1 MSVEVARV
9 ETPEGREQ
17 ALQVLEATY
26 QDEKKWVAGREQMFA
41 RGDLDDPNVSWF
53 VCFGAEGPVGVLR
66 VLYDPPLEL
75 YSKYGF
81 QKIGAGQGIDV
92 EAFLRDNRIAEIG
105 RFAVLPQCRRSVVHA
120 LSLMRAASEETV
132 RRGYSHY
139 VTDVFEGEQ
148 HSPYEFHTRVM
159 GFLPVATHDVGELNT
174 HHRRIT
180 LILDLRQAYW
190 RLKTKKKKVYRLLTD
205 GWTEDLHRKMAS

>member
-1 MSVEVARV
+1 VQVEVTRV
-9 ETPEGREQ
+9 ETPEAREQ
-17 ALQVLEATY
+17 ALAVLRATY
-26 QDEKKWVAGREQMFA
+26 LEEKNWVADQEQMFA
-41 RGDLDDPNVSWF
+41 QSDLENPDVSWF

-75 YSKYGF
+75 YREYGF
-81 QKIGAGQGIDV
+81 QQIGAGSGIDV

-105 RFAVLPQCRRSVVHA
+105 RFAVLPESRRSVVYA

-139 VTDVFEGEQ
+139 VTDIFEGEK

-159 GFLPVATHDVGELNT
+159 GFIPVATHDVGELNT

-205 GWTEDLHRKMAS
+205 GWSEELHQKMAS